1 NSYLYVTWSPGT
13 LQLPR
18 AFPGLASSIVG
29 LSCFNW
35 NPILIAITYY
45 APLNTLLSA
54 VIFYLLFWYILPQ
67 IAYYSGYYTGI
78 LSIMDGSTREYYIGR
93 YDPFKNYVLLTF
105 GVMFGLAVFS
115 TIFNWKRLATTI
127 KLAINRGSEK
137 EIELEKR
144 EPIPY
149 KYTYA
154 MLIGSSLLLIAMFMA
169 SEISIVPS
177 VTLLVLLF
185 LNTISLTRMRG
196 LVGIQPSGVVHGRGL
211 FRWIWPNM
219 TAETVTQ
226 EYILTNSFAAWEFS
240 CTGNYPDQAFAIGDT
255 FRIAATTNVNIKN
268 LFKVQMFAG
277 IVAPIVV
284 TVGTAYMAAVYGWRK
299 MGTPGSDVFIPSTM
313 YADAA
318 INWPGPEPIWQHA
331 ILGFLLCGG
340 LLYLHSRYTWF
351 FLDPVG
357 LAVTSLGPRHFMGAI
372 AVAWVLKFITLKIGG
387 TKLYSEKGVPIV
399 TGFILG
405 FALMSLP
412 ATILYLIFL
421 VRPF

>member
-1 NSYLYVTWSPGT
+1 
-13 LQLPR
+13 
-18 AFPGLASSIVG
+18 
-29 LSCFNW
+29 
-35 NPILIAITYY
+35 
-45 APLNTLLSA
+45 
-54 VIFYLLFWYILPQ
+54 
-67 IAYYSGYYTGI
+67 
-78 LSIMDGSTREYYIGR
+78 
-93 YDPFKNYVLLTF
+93 
-105 GVMFGLAVFS
+105 
-115 TIFNWKRLATTI
+115 
-127 KLAINRGSEK
+127 GSEK
-137 EIELEKR
+137 ERELEKR

-284 TVGTAYMAAVYGWRK
+284 TVGTV
-299 MGTPGSDVFIPSTM
+299 
-313 YADAA
+313 
-318 INWPGPEPIWQHA
+318 H
-331 ILGFLLCGG
+331 
-340 LLYLHSRYTWF
+340 
-351 FLDPVG
+351 LDRMFSYHQRC
-357 LAVTSLGPRHFMGAI
+357 TQM
-372 AVAWVLKFITLKIGG
+372 
-387 TKLYSEKGVPIV
+387 
-399 TGFILG
+399 
-405 FALMSLP
+405 
-412 ATILYLIFL
+412 
-421 VRPF
+421 RP